1 MGKAKN
7 MTKDST
13 SLGRPQPA
21 IPAAV
26 LRCTYNPRSYNES
39 GDLGVHTSRYMTWP
53 YNWLP

>member
-7 MTKDST
+7 TTKDST
-13 SLGRPQPA
+13 SLSRPQPA